1 MHSEIPIPG
10 KLVAFIAALMLCCAS
25 LASAKGLTSKPKPAA
40 KASSK
45 QKIPQTDIYLHP
57 KPAID
62 SARVHKLYLGGD
74 FDEAIELLEESIKG
88 NLNLSHGD
96 SVFFCKH
103 LGVMYAATYETR
115 EKGKYYMHLLL
126 TVEPTARILDMYAS
140 DMIYMIFKNIQE
152 EFEATRY
159 GSDLDHSLIKTAKFD
174 SMPVPKTPP
183 QPSESK
189 SSNGHAL
196 VWVGATTVAVAAG
209 VGAYFLFGSKTEVT
223 KQTDHPFPA
232 SE

>member
-1 MHSEIPIPG
+1 MRGEIRNPAT
-10 KLVAFIAALMLCCAS
+10 LAAWVAAAIFFLAT
-25 LASAKGLTSKPKPAA
+25 LASAKAPNSQPKPTA
-40 KASSK
+40 KASAK
-45 QKIPQTDIYLHP
+45 QKIPRTDIYLHP

-74 FDEAIELLEESIKG
+74 FDEAIELLEESIKDKRDF
-88 NLNLSHGD
+88 SHGD

-159 GSDLDHSLIKTAKFD
+159 GADHDHSLVKTAKAD
-174 SMPVPKTPP
+174 SMPVSKTPP
-183 QPSESK
+183 PKAESK
-189 SSNGHAL
+189 SAGGHAM
-196 VWVGATTVAVAAG
+196 VWVGATTAVVAAG
-209 VGAYFLFGSKTEVT
+209 VAAYMIFGDEPPAA
-223 KQTDHPFPA
+223 KQVDHTFPGN
-232 SE
+232 